1 MVICS
6 RRIVIAVCIA
16 LATAFFPVFLHA
28 EVKKPDSKPWLGL
41 FIGSEIPG
49 YKVMKSNLVTSRA
62 WQSINRML
70 TLNADSEL
78 SENLVSE
85 CKSSAGGGVAVINIR
100 SIVALGTVPGP
111 ASSPS
116 TNITNGMFREYEGDC
131 VTEVTPLVK

>member
-16 LATAFFPVFLHA
+16 LATAFLPVFLHA

-85 CKSSAGGGVAVINIR
+85 CKSSAGGGIAVINIR

-111 ASSPS
+111 ASSPN

>member
-16 LATAFFPVFLHA
+16 LAPAFLPVFLHA

-78 SENLVSE
+78 TENLISE

-111 ASSPS
+111 ASSPN

>member
-16 LATAFFPVFLHA
+16 LATAFLPVFLHA

>member
-6 RRIVIAVCIA
+6 WRIVIAVCIA
-16 LATAFFPVFLHA
+16 LATAFLPVFLHA
-28 EVKKPDSKPWLGL
+28 EVEKPDSKPWLGL
-41 FIGSEIPG
+41 FIGSQIPG
-49 YKVMKSNLVTSRA
+49 YVVVKSNLVSVSG
-62 WQSINRML
+62 WQSVDRML
-70 TLNADSEL
+70 KADVDEPL
-78 SENLVSE
+78 SQHLVVE
-85 CKSSAGGGVAVINIR
+85 CKKAPGGGVAVINIR

>member
-6 RRIVIAVCIA
+6 RRIVIAVSIA
-16 LATAFFPVFLHA
+16 LATAFLPVFLHA

-41 FIGSEIPG
+41 YIGSEIPG
-49 YKVMKSNLVTSRA
+49 YKVMKSNLVTSRI
-62 WQSINRML
+62 WQSVDRML
-70 TLNADSEL
+70 TPIADSAVKD
-78 SENLVSE
+78 NFVSE
-85 CKSSAGGGVAVINIR
+85 CKSSAGGGVAIINIR
-100 SIVALGTVPGP
+100 SIVVFGTVPGP